1 MKVCILGEGLTSLT
15 LAKNL
20 ANLGISVDIVS
31 DKKNIKKKT
40 RTIGISKSNVEF
52 LNKEIFDINKF
63 LWKVNK
69 IEIFTENFK
78 ENKVLEFENGKN
90 YLFAL
95 FKNDEVLEYL
105 FSTLKKN
112 KFVKFKKKFE
122 IKNYELIINC
132 QKNTSLSK
140 KFFFNKLK
148 KNYKSL
154 AYTTII
160 KHKKLIKNN
169 VAIQVFTERDP
180 LAFLPLSSKE
190 TSIVFSARGSGDVN
204 LRYWIKKYGKKYALT
219 KVDKI
224 EKFEI
229 KSNNLRIYYHKNI
242 LAFGDLLHQIHPLA
256 GQGFNMTLRDTKVLT
271 ELIKLRIDNG
281 LDLNSSLCSD
291 FQKEIKHKNYLF
303 SSGVDFIYEFF
314 NFERR
319 FKNKLLS
326 NSIKFL
332 GKNKI
337 FNRTVKKLAD
347 IGMTI

>member
-1 MKVCILGEGLTSLT
+1 M
-15 LAKNL
+15 
-20 ANLGISVDIVS
+20 
-31 DKKNIKKKT
+31 
-40 RTIGISKSNVEF
+40 
-52 LNKEIFDINKF
+52 
-63 LWKVNK
+63 
-69 IEIFTENFK
+69 
-78 ENKVLEFENGKN
+78 
-90 YLFAL
+90 
-95 FKNDEVLEYL
+95 
-105 FSTLKKN
+105 
-112 KFVKFKKKFE
+112 E

-132 QKNTSLSK
+132 QKNTPLSK

-148 KNYKSL
+148 KNYYSL

-169 VAIQVFTERDP
+169 VAVQIFTERGP

-204 LRYWIKKYGKKYALT
+204 LRYWIEKYGKKYALT

-256 GQGFNMTLRDTKVLT
+256 GQGFNMTLRDIKVLT
-271 ELIKLRIDNG
+271 ELIKLRIGNG
-281 LDLNSSLCSD
+281 LNLNSSVCSD

-314 NFERR
+314 NFENKM
-319 FKNKLLS
+319 KNNALS
-326 NSIKFL
+326 KSVKIL

-337 FNRTVKKLAD
+337 AKNLFTKFAD
-347 IGMTI
+347 NGISI

>member
-1 MKVCILGEGLTSLT
+1 M
-15 LAKNL
+15 
-20 ANLGISVDIVS
+20 
-31 DKKNIKKKT
+31 
-40 RTIGISKSNVEF
+40 
-52 LNKEIFDINKF
+52 
-63 LWKVNK
+63 
-69 IEIFTENFK
+69 
-78 ENKVLEFENGKN
+78 
-90 YLFAL
+90 
-95 FKNDEVLEYL
+95 
-105 FSTLKKN
+105 KKN
-112 KFVKFKKKFE
+112 KFVKFKKKLE

-132 QKNTSLSK
+132 QKNTPLSK

-160 KHKKLIKNN
+160 KHKKLIKND
-169 VAIQVFTERDP
+169 VAIQVFTERGP

-190 TSIVFSARGSGDVN
+190 TSIVFSARGTDNVN
-204 LRYWIKKYGKKYALT
+204 LKYWIEKYGKKYALT

-224 EKFEI
+224 EKFKI
-229 KSNNLRIYYHKNI
+229 TSNNLRIYYHKNI

-256 GQGFNMTLRDTKVLT
+256 GQGFNMTLRDIKVLT
-271 ELIKLRIDNG
+271 ELIRLRISNG
-281 LDLNSSLCSD
+281 LDLNSSVCSD

-319 FKNKLLS
+319 FKNQLLS